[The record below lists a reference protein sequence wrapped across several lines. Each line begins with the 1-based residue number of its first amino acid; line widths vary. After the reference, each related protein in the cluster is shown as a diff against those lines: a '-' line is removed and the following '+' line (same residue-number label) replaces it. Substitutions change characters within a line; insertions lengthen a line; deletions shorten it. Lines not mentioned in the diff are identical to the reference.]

1 MNKQSFNS
9 ETFSAGGVTVTT
21 ANPIILNTTPES
33 PKDYYLNADS
43 NPTQAQADS
52 AKKKGLTWD
61 KVKGTWVKA
70 EQSGLIDSLLGFF
83 GAKQP
88 QDTIPT
94 TQDNVPAAAPTDK
107 PMSQTTK
114 IVIGV
119 GVAVAAG
126 VIIYAIVKNN
136 KKGK

>member
-9 ETFSAGGVTVTT
+9 ETFSAAGVTVTT

-33 PKDYYLNADS
+33 PKDYYLNANGD
-43 NPTQAQADS
+43 PTQAQVDS

-88 QDTIPT
+88 QDTTT
-94 TQDNVPAAAPTDK
+94 TQDNSPAPPAPTDK
-107 PMSQTTK
+107 PMSQNTK
-114 IVIGV
+114 IIIGI

-126 VIIYAIVKNN
+126 VIIYAIVKSK